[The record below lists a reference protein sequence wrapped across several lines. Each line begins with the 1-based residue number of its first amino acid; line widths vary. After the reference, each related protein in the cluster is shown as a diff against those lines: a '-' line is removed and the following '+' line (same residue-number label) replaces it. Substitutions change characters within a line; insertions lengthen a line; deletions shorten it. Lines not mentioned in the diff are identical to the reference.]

1 MSLVS
6 VFPVMLVYVMSLSV
20 LVSVVW
26 TIDKKKC
33 RNLSKNIKF
42 FKLPVIR
49 IVCIGISKIVIY
61 LAIIYSSV
69 GTSKTQH
76 VSHLISMRFS
86 LTKCNYVNLLR
97 KNCSLYSDT
106 AFGESS
112 LSNEGIEAVRS
123 TDKDNCFILSSPT
136 LPMWQK
142 SDFSS
147 ADYEQKER
155 WREGDKWKGG
165 RHSVS
170 LNVVIEAGFRALSD
184 NRIRLQRRVRCL
196 QFRPLLPSGPHTEV
210 PYNYFKH
217 PLMRGKKQHLDSL
230 TSLPSSFPP
239 VIECRHK
246 PEDKRREN
254 KKWSQLQ
261 KITSLCLNN
270 GITFLSWIETPKKI
284 KK

>member
-33 RNLSKNIKF
+33 RNLSKNIQF

-76 VSHLISMRFS
+76 VSHLISMHFS

-112 LSNEGIEAVRS
+112 LSKWRDRGCTLHRQRQLASFWAHRYYPC
-123 TDKDNCFILSSPT
+123 DKKVTFLQQTMSKKKD
-136 LPMWQK
+136 
-142 SDFSS
+142 
-147 ADYEQKER
+147 E
-155 WREGDKWKGG
+155 REGDKWKGG

-170 LNVVIEAGFRALSD
+170 LNVVIEADFRALSD

-196 QFRPLLPSGPHTEV
+196 QFRPLLPSGHIQRFPTITLNILWWE
-210 PYNYFKH
+210 
-217 PLMRGKKQHLDSL
+217 GKKQHLDSL

-246 PEDKRREN
+246 PEDKGERIKNDHNYR
-254 KKWSQLQ
+254 KLRVYV
-261 KITSLCLNN
+261 
-270 GITFLSWIETPKKI
+270 WIMALLFWVE
-284 KK
+284 

>member
-33 RNLSKNIKF
+33 RNLSKNIQF

-76 VSHLISMRFS
+76 VSHLISMHFS

-112 LSNEGIEAVRS
+112 LSKWRDRGCTLHRQR
-123 TDKDNCFILSSPT
+123 TTCFILSSPI

-155 WREGDKWKGG
+155 W
-165 RHSVS
+165 
-170 LNVVIEAGFRALSD
+170 
-184 NRIRLQRRVRCL
+184 
-196 QFRPLLPSGPHTEV
+196 
-210 PYNYFKH
+210 
-217 PLMRGKKQHLDSL
+217 
-230 TSLPSSFPP
+230 
-239 VIECRHK
+239 
-246 PEDKRREN
+246 KRRRQMERW
-254 KKWSQLQ
+254 KAQCLTKRSDWSR
-261 KITSLCLNN
+261 
-270 GITFLSWIETPKKI
+270 F
-284 KK
+284 